1 MLFHVENDCEN
12 RGGILGMHCDMQSC
26 SIVVKLIPAL
36 AAAGGFCVVA
46 YCCC

>member
-1 MLFHVENDCEN
+1 MLFHVEND
-12 RGGILGMHCDMQSC
+12 CDMQSC